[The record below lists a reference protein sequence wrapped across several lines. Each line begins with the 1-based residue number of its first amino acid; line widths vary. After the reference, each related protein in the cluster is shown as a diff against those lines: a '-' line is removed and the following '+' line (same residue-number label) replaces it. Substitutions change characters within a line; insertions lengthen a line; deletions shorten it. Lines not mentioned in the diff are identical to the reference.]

1 VRTRLLAATA
11 LAAATTVC
19 AATLSGCGSGS
30 GGSSGKTIKVVY
42 QQQLN
47 NSNKVQAG
55 FLGPM
60 VEQFEKAN
68 PGTTVK
74 LVPVTASEND
84 YYTKIQLMMRSPAT
98 APDMVY
104 EDTAT
109 INSDV
114 ASGYLKPLDSYL
126 NSWQDW
132 GSFAAPAKAAMKYAP
147 DGKTYGVPDNT
158 DTRGIWYNK
167 QLFAQAGIA
176 VPWQPKTWA
185 DVLTAARTLKAKVP
199 GVAPLNVY
207 TGVAGGEASSM
218 QGFEMLLYGT
228 PAANDALYDSKQ
240 QKWVVGSKGFKDALD
255 FVHTVFSEG
264 LGPSAQQALG
274 ANFQA
279 AVGTELIPQGK
290 LAIDIDGSWMPN
302 NWIRTGPKPWPQWQT
317 TMGMA
322 AMPTQNGQGSGKVSM
337 SGGWAWSIPAK
348 AKNPDLA
355 WKFTQFLESKANSAQ
370 WNSVNA
376 TIAVRTDVA
385 TDPAYLK
392 ALPTNEFFSAL
403 VPDTFYRPG
412 LPAYTQVSSAIQKA
426 MEAVTTGQSSVD
438 KAAGTFDSDV
448 KTAVGDGK
456 TVQGAQ

>member
-1 VRTRLLAATA
+1 
-11 LAAATTVC
+11 
-19 AATLSGCGSGS
+19 
-30 GGSSGKTIKVVY
+30 
-42 QQQLN
+42 
-47 NSNKVQAG
+47 
-55 FLGPM
+55 
-60 VEQFEKAN
+60 
-68 PGTTVK
+68 
-74 LVPVTASEND
+74 
-84 YYTKIQLMMRSPAT
+84 
-98 APDMVY
+98 
-104 EDTAT
+104 
-109 INSDV
+109 
-114 ASGYLKPLDSYL
+114 
-126 NSWQDW
+126 
-132 GSFAAPAKAAMKYAP
+132 
-147 DGKTYGVPDNT
+147 
-158 DTRGIWYNK
+158 
-167 QLFAQAGIA
+167 
-176 VPWQPKTWA
+176 
-185 DVLTAARTLKAKVP
+185 
-199 GVAPLNVY
+199 
-207 TGVAGGEASSM
+207 
-218 QGFEMLLYGT
+218 
-228 PAANDALYDSKQ
+228 
-240 QKWVVGSKGFKDALD
+240 
-255 FVHTVFSEG
+255 
-264 LGPSAQQALG
+264 
-274 ANFQA
+274 
-279 AVGTELIPQGK
+279 
-290 LAIDIDGSWMPN
+290 MPN

>member
-1 VRTRLLAATA
+1 M
-11 LAAATTVC
+11 
-19 AATLSGCGSGS
+19 
-30 GGSSGKTIKVVY
+30 
-42 QQQLN
+42 
-47 NSNKVQAG
+47 AG
-55 FLGPM
+55 
-60 VEQFEKAN
+60 
-68 PGTTVK
+68 
-74 LVPVTASEND
+74 
-84 YYTKIQLMMRSPAT
+84 
-98 APDMVY
+98 
-104 EDTAT
+104 
-109 INSDV
+109 
-114 ASGYLKPLDSYL
+114 GYLKPLDSYL
-126 NSWQDW
+126 NTWQDW
-132 GSFAAPAKAAMKYAP
+132 SSFAAPAKAAMKYAD

-185 DVLTAARTLKAKVP
+185 DVLSAARTVKAKVP
-199 GVAPLNVY
+199 GVTPLNVY

-228 PAANDALYDSKQ
+228 PAANDSLYDTKQ
-240 QKWVVGSKGFKDALD
+240 RKWVVGSKGFKDALD
-255 FVHTVFSEG
+255 FVHTVFSDG
-264 LGPSAQQALG
+264 LGPSVQQALG

-279 AVGTELIPQGK
+279 AVGTEMIPQGK

-302 NWIRTGPKPWPQWQT
+302 NWIRTGPKPWPQWET

-322 AMPTQNGQGSGKVSM
+322 AMPSQNGQGSGKVSM

-348 AKNPDLA
+348 SKNPDLA

-403 VPDTFYRPG
+403 VPDTYYRPG

-426 MEAVTTGQSSVD
+426 MEAVTTGQASVD

-448 KTAVGDGK
+448 KTAVGGDK
-456 TVQGAQ
+456 TVQGAR